1 VDDGSNIRLLET
13 EKNSKAS
20 SLSSDATFIRE
31 TEEAHFL
38 DLKLREKE
46 TELNLLKK
54 MKRMEDGFNVEDEF
68 QKVEEQVSKAY
79 KEKNEFKVISIDWDK
94 MGYGSTES
102 SSFESDE
109 E

>member
-13 EKNSKAS
+13 EKISKAS
-20 SLSSDATFIRE
+20 SLSSDATFIKE

-54 MKRMEDGFNVEDEF
+54 MKRMEDGFNVEEEF

-102 SSFESDE
+102 
-109 E
+109 